1 MRKIIVAL
9 LAFLA
14 FAQGNSQILDPV
26 KWTTKIEKKSET
38 NYILTFNG
46 VIENEWHLYSQFT
59 PEGGPLPMELIFENQ
74 KGNYKLIGKAT
85 EGKTTTAYN
94 DVFEVNETFFV
105 KNAKIQQEIALTNP
119 KIKTI
124 EVALNYQVCK
134 QSCINLEKKFTF
146 VIPSDAKI
154 EVSPIQTDSTNDGVI
169 SSKTIDTPK
178 EIANEIKKHLPGF
191 EISYKPDFRQAIAD
205 SWPASIN
212 DEEARKHWE
221 WKEYYNLE
229 RLCENMLS
237 NLKK

>member
-26 KWTTKIEKKSET
+26 KWITKIEKKSGA

-59 PEGGPLPMELIFENQ
+59 PDGGPLPLEVIFKNQ
-74 KGNYKLIGKAT
+74 KGNFNLVGKAK

-105 KNAKIQQEIALTNP
+105 KNAKIQQEITLTNP
-119 KIKTI
+119 NIKTI

-134 QSCINLEKKFTF
+134 QSCINLEKKFSF
-146 VIPSDAKI
+146 VIPSDSKT
-154 EVSPIQTDSTNDGVI
+154 EVLPTQTDTTKNEEITSKPAGVE
-169 SSKTIDTPK
+169 KTVVSERK
-178 EIANEIKKHLPGF
+178 EIKNP
-191 EISYKPDFRQAIAD
+191 SKPESQKGLWSIFFIAF
-205 SWPASIN
+205 
-212 DEEARKHWE
+212 
-221 WKEYYNLE
+221 
-229 RLCENMLS
+229 LS
-237 NLKK
+237 DLLHC